1 MQSNVAVV
9 KTIKTNKPAA
19 PAPAAKA
26 AYKGKQWQ
34 RTDNKRIIH

>member
-1 MQSNVAVV
+1 MQSNAAVV

-19 PAPAAKA
+19 PAPAKP

-34 RTDNKRIIH
+34 RTDTKRIIH